1 MRHPVYDAAIFPRCR
16 SVRVEVLCYLV
27 DARDYYSELK
37 EFNFLADLD
46 LDAPLDQSL
55 ADNAHPVSN
64 ISMYCYLIMANH
76 RRL

>member
-1 MRHPVYDAAIFPRCR
+1 M
-16 SVRVEVLCYLV
+16 LCYLV
-27 DARDYYSELK
+27 DARGYYSELK

-64 ISMYCYLIMANH
+64 NYINVLLSNYGES
-76 RRL
+76 